1 MAWVGLV
8 VVAKNWIITT
18 SFGYEAFVLRP
29 LLESIRRFAP
39 SSGVLILTDV
49 AGLAQLSSLTAH
61 DQQVLLRAVK
71 TPPKVIRGPFALAR
85 KILSRSQKIIRRTL
99 QQAGHTIRGA
109 RQPLKIS
116 IEEPRRLSLSTCQ
129 AHLLIRRFFWVK
141 EILDS
146 ESLGEVKNLMLCDA
160 RDVVLQRDPF
170 ADCPHPFIT
179 GEEQD
184 TIAESPMNRG
194 WLTKAYSRAV
204 ALELGSYQALCA
216 GVLMGAK
223 SQMAAY
229 LDCFCEST
237 LAIMSRQ
244 GTSLLPNWDQG
255 IHNKILRINQPVE
268 LACSPVDGL
277 ISTLGCVPPDRIKI
291 NPEGMIVV
299 NGKIPAVIHQ
309 YDRHPALVEH
319 LQHVYQP

>member
-1 MAWVGLV
+1 ME
-8 VVAKNWIITT
+8 AKNWIITT

-39 SSGVLILTDV
+39 SSRVLILTDE
-49 AGLAQLSSLTAH
+49 AGLEQLSSLTAH

-71 TPPKVIRGPFALAR
+71 TPPKVIRGHFALAR

-99 QQAGHTIRGA
+99 QQAGHRIRGA

-141 EILDS
+141 QILDS
-146 ESLGEVKNLMLCDA
+146 ESLGEVENLMLCDA

-170 ADCPHPFIT
+170 TDCHHQLIT
-179 GEEQD
+179 GEEGE
-184 TIAESPMNRG
+184 TIAQSPMNRG
-194 WLTKAYSRAV
+194 WLTKAYSKTL
-204 ALELGSYQALCA
+204 ALELDPYQALCA
-216 GVLMGAK
+216 GVLIGAK
-223 SQMAAY
+223 SQVTAY
-229 LDCFCEST
+229 LDCFCDST
-237 LAIMSRQ
+237 LAIMNRQ

-255 IHNKILRINQPVE
+255 IHNKILRIDQPAE
-268 LACSPVDGL
+268 LACTPVDGL
-277 ISTLGCVPPDRIKI
+277 ISTLGCVRPYRIKV
-291 NPEGMIVV
+291 NSEGLIVV

-309 YDRHPALVEH
+309 YDRHPDLVEH

>member
-1 MAWVGLV
+1 M
-8 VVAKNWIITT
+8 VAKNWIITT

-29 LLESIRRFAP
+29 LLQSIRRFAP
-39 SSGVLILTDV
+39 SSGVLILTDD
-49 AGLAQLSSLTAH
+49 AGLEQLSSLTAH
-61 DQQVLLRAVK
+61 GGQVHLRAVK
-71 TPPKVIRGPFALAR
+71 TPPKVIRGHFALAR

-109 RQPLKIS
+109 RQPLTIS

-146 ESLGEVKNLMLCDA
+146 ESLGEVENLMLCDA

-170 ADCPHPFIT
+170 ADCHHPFIT
-179 GEEQD
+179 GEEGE
-184 TIAESPMNRG
+184 TIAQSPMNRG

-204 ALELGSYQALCA
+204 ALELDPYQALCA

-277 ISTLGCVPPDRIKI
+277 ISTLGCVRPDRIKL